1 MALGHTAAAVVG
13 NNHRFN
19 QKLAKAAENGGER
32 LWELP
37 LWQEH
42 KDDMKGTFADLQNIS
57 KSSTAGTIT
66 AGAFLSEFVPDDIP
80 WAHIDIAG
88 TAWEETPKAWMA
100 PGVTL
105 FGARTLIEWIK
116 GMDIEC

>member
-1 MALGHTAAAVVG
+1 MALGSTASAVMG
-13 NNHRFN
+13 NNTKLN
-19 QKLAKAAENGGER
+19 QTLIQAGAHAGER

-37 LWQEH
+37 LWKEH
-42 KDDMKGTFADLQNIS
+42 KDDIKGTFADLQNIG
-57 KSSTAGTIT
+57 KSGTAGTIT
-66 AGAFLSEFVPDDIP
+66 AGAFLSEFVPDDTP

-88 TAWEETPKAWMA
+88 TAWVESPKPWTN

-116 GMDIEC
+116 EIDGA